1 MKQSNILDFY
11 LEMDRKKAI
20 FTLASISSFSLIEIE
35 RILSLYDKINS
46 YIQTGVQSPFYE
58 KMKETIVVY
67 VTSDLEKQ
75 YNALLKKSKKIMK
88 II

>member
-75 YNALLKKSKKIMK
+75 YNALLKKSKK
-88 II
+88 